1 MDYHHKYLKYKAKYL
16 RKRYEVQDGGDYD
29 PHEELRM
36 VMRNM
41 SYDEF
46 SMVVRYTVDKFLES
60 HGYEPKYG
68 DDISQVRVQ
77 NGGCWPLIFQALSTV
92 LVGMFQRKAISK
104 VAMSSKK
111 TKSKSYKPY
120 SPTSSPKSSKKSKSS
135 MLGNLT
141 ALTTALPFVGQS
153 KPQKKP
159 VSSKSLKQPAI
170 KQVEVP
176 KPLEQPVIASTH
188 TGQTAVVSTPSEQ
201 QTVASTPSEQP
212 VVATNQEGGI
222 NIASI
227 ENDFKQA
234 LHKLDYSDF
243 SELLDYMARTYN
255 ETHR

>member
-1 MDYHHKYLKYKAKYL
+1 
-16 RKRYEVQDGGDYD
+16 
-29 PHEELRM
+29 
-36 VMRNM
+36 
-41 SYDEF
+41 
-46 SMVVRYTVDKFLES
+46 
-60 HGYEPKYG
+60 
-68 DDISQVRVQ
+68 
-77 NGGCWPLIFQALSTV
+77 
-92 LVGMFQRKAISK
+92 
-104 VAMSSKK
+104 
-111 TKSKSYKPY
+111 
-120 SPTSSPKSSKKSKSS
+120 

-188 TGQTAVVSTPSEQ
+188 TGQPTVASTPSEQPAVVSTPSEQ
-201 QTVASTPSEQP
+201 PVIASTPSEQP
-212 VVATNQEGGI
+212 VVAINQEGGI

-243 SELLDYMARTYN
+243 SELLDYMTRTYN